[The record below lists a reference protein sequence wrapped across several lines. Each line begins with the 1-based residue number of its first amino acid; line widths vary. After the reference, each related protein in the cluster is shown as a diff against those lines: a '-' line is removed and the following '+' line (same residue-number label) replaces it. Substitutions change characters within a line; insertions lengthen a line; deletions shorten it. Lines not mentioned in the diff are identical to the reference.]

1 MGREGIYALIPK
13 DKFDTS
19 TIDELM
25 KISEDEVKIILP
37 ELLCWIADFNWP
49 IAKDMINVLKRFS
62 NNLIPLI
69 QNALSADESDDMLK
83 YWIIRELMPVLS
95 KEAQKQLLTDIKR
108 ICDFPTMTEEI
119 EGVCEEAKEFI
130 ENQSI

>member
-1 MGREGIYALIPK
+1 MGQEDIFALIPK

-25 KISEDEVKIILP
+25 KLNEDEAKIILP

-62 NNLIPLI
+62 NNLTPLI
-69 QNALSADESDDMLK
+69 QNALRADESDDMLK
-83 YWIIRELMPVLS
+83 YWIIRELIPVLS
-95 KEAQKQLLTDIKR
+95 KEVQKNILTDIKR
-108 ICDFPTMTEEI
+108 ICDSPTVTEEI
-119 EGVCEEAKEFI
+119 EGVCDEAKEFI
-130 ENQSI
+130 ENYNL